1 MHVSFPLSSSPSLCP
16 RSVEAAGTAPE
27 QRAPWPPPAVDKEQ
41 TWVSAP
47 FPRAPRPVA
56 LRAQPPLL
64 RSRVSSGPPAV
75 AFPRPDVMPRAPL
88 KFFVGHLFFCPLA
101 VIRWLV
107 RGEGGWAWMVGG
119 CRWGQ
124 LAPFLQGRPL
134 GISPARKDPPSE
146 GQYELLLCPFHRVCA
161 QGPPHRAAL
170 PLGTHRE
177 ASICTT
183 AFTLPLQTRG
193 ARDPAW
199 ADPALTEPR
208 ASRTARGLHLL
219 WPQEDPLGSAIVFSF
234 FSLPLPNVFTA

>member
-1 MHVSFPLSSSPSLCP
+1 MHVSFPLSSGPSLCP

-56 LRAQPPLL
+56 LQAQPPLL

-101 VIRWLV
+101 VTRWLV

-134 GISPARKDPPSE
+134 GISPARTHPVKASMSSCCALSTECVPRVLPTRPPR
-146 GQYELLLCPFHRVCA
+146 PW
-161 QGPPHRAAL
+161 GPMERPRFARRPSRYRFRRGEPET
-170 PLGTHRE
+170 PLGLTQPLLSPGRPGRRE
-177 ASICTT
+177 SCTSCGRRR
-183 AFTLPLQTRG
+183 TR
-193 ARDPAW
+193 
-199 ADPALTEPR
+199 
-208 ASRTARGLHLL
+208 
-219 WPQEDPLGSAIVFSF
+219 
-234 FSLPLPNVFTA
+234 